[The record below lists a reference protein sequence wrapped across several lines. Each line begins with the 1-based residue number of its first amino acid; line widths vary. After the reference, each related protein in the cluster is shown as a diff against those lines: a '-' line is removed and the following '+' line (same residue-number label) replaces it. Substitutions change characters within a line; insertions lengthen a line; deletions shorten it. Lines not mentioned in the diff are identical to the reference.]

1 MTQQHTGG
9 QAAGNAALEHAG
21 ATYSPSSGQ
30 PARLLLDRIAT
41 PIGTALL
48 VCDEAGILR
57 ALDFEDYRSRML
69 RLLRVHYGSMPLP
82 EAPAPAGLRSSLLRY
97 FEGQLDALRGIAWA
111 TAGTPFQR
119 SVWNALVAIAP
130 GHTMSYGE
138 LARSLGMPDAAR
150 AVGWANGSNPVAIV
164 VPCHRVIGTSGKL
177 TGYAGGLHRKDWLL
191 RHEGARFMEAANGD
205 LFNTVTVPA
214 QRGDAHVSTG
224 SPVPR

>member
-1 MTQQHTGG
+1 MTHQYTGG
-9 QAAGNAALEHAG
+9 RAIEDAG
-21 ATYSPSSGQ
+21 ATHGASTGR

-57 ALDFEDYRSRML
+57 ALDFDDYRSRMQ
-69 RLLRVHYGSMPLP
+69 RLLRVHYGSMPLL
-82 EAPAPAGLRSSLLRY
+82 EAAAPAEIRSKLLRY

-111 TAGTPFQR
+111 TAGTAFQR
-119 SVWNALVAIAP
+119 SVWNALVGIAP

-138 LARSLGMPDAAR
+138 LARSLAMPDAAR
-150 AVGWANGSNPVAIV
+150 AVGWANGSNPIAIV

-205 LFNTVTVPA
+205 LFNTATAPA
-214 QRGDAHVSTG
+214 PRGSAHVSTG
-224 SPVPR
+224 SLVPR